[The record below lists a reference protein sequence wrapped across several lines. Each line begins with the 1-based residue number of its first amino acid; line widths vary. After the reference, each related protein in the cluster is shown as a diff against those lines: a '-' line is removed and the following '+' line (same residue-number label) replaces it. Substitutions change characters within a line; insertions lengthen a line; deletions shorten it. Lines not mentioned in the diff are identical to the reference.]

1 MHTFDKFYMK
11 FLEILRDY
19 GYKNSAAKEQILKIL
34 FSIDEHLS
42 ASEIQTKIKSEFRRN
57 VSLTAIYQF
66 LNFLQ
71 DFGLVLSFE
80 ENGINRFEL
89 NLKSHHD
96 HLICIKCGTA
106 ESFFDKDIEEKQ
118 EQICLNL
125 GFKLEGHAMILY
137 GICPKCQNK

>member
-11 FLEILRDY
+11 FLELLRDY

-34 FSIDEHLS
+34 FSSDEHLS

-71 DFGLVLSFE
+71 HFGLVLSFE
-80 ENGINRFEL
+80 ESGINRFEL

-96 HLICIKCGTA
+96 HLICTKCGAA

>member
-11 FLEILRDY
+11 FLELLRDY

-34 FSIDEHLS
+34 FSSDEHLG

-80 ENGINRFEL
+80 ENGINKFEL

-96 HLICIKCGTA
+96 HLVCTKCGAT
-106 ESFFDKDIEEKQ
+106 ENFFDKDIEEKQ
-118 EQICLNL
+118 EQICRNS

-137 GICPKCQNK
+137 GICLKCQNK

>member
-11 FLEILRDY
+11 FLELLRDC

-34 FSIDEHLS
+34 FSSDEHLS

-96 HLICIKCGTA
+96 HLICIKCGA
-106 ESFFDKDIEEKQ
+106 VESFFDKDIEEKQ

>member
-11 FLEILRDY
+11 FLELLRDY

-34 FSIDEHLS
+34 FSSDEHLG

-80 ENGINRFEL
+80 ENGINKFEL
-89 NLKSHHD
+89 NLRSHHD
-96 HLICIKCGTA
+96 HLVCTKCGAT
-106 ESFFDKDIEEKQ
+106 ENFFDKDIEEKQ
-118 EQICLNL
+118 EQICRNS

-137 GICPKCQNK
+137 GICLKCQNK

>member
-11 FLEILRDY
+11 FLELLRDC

-34 FSIDEHLS
+34 FSSDEHLS
-42 ASEIQTKIKSEFRRN
+42 ASEIQNKIKSEFKRN

-80 ENGINRFEL
+80 ENGINKFEL

-96 HLICIKCGTA
+96 HLVCTKCGAT
-106 ESFFDKDIEEKQ
+106 ENFFDKDIEEKQ
-118 EQICLNL
+118 EQICKNS

-137 GICPKCQNK
+137 GICLKCQNK

>member
-1 MHTFDKFYMK
+1 MK
-11 FLEILRDY
+11 FLELLRDY

-34 FSIDEHLS
+34 FSSDEHLG

-80 ENGINRFEL
+80 ENGINKFEL

-96 HLICIKCGTA
+96 HLVCTKCGAT
-106 ESFFDKDIEEKQ
+106 ENFFDKDIEEKQ
-118 EQICLNL
+118 EQICRNS

-137 GICPKCQNK
+137 GICLKCQNK

>member
-11 FLEILRDY
+11 FLELLRDC

-34 FSIDEHLS
+34 FSSDEHLS
-42 ASEIQTKIKSEFRRN
+42 ASEIQNKIKSEFRRN

-96 HLICIKCGTA
+96 HLICIKCGA
-106 ESFFDKDIEEKQ
+106 VESFFDKDIEEKQ

>member
-1 MHTFDKFYMK
+1 MK
-11 FLEILRDY
+11 FLDLLRDY

-34 FSIDEHLS
+34 FSSDEHLS
-42 ASEIQTKIKSEFRRN
+42 ASEIQNKIKSEFKRN

-80 ENGINRFEL
+80 ENGINKFEL

-96 HLICIKCGTA
+96 HLVCTKCGAT
-106 ESFFDKDIEEKQ
+106 ENFFDKDIEEKQ
-118 EQICLNL
+118 EQICKNS

-137 GICPKCQNK
+137 GICLKCQNK

>member
-1 MHTFDKFYMK
+1 MHNFDNFYMK
-11 FLEILRDY
+11 FLEFLRDC

-34 FSIDEHLS
+34 FSSDEHLS
-42 ASEIQTKIKSEFRRN
+42 ASEIQTKIKSEFRRK

-71 DFGLVLSFE
+71 DFGLVLSLE
-80 ENGINRFEL
+80 ENGINKFEL

-96 HLICIKCGTA
+96 HLICIKCGAA
-106 ESFFDKDIEEKQ
+106 ESFFDKCIEEKQ
-118 EQICLNL
+118 EQICKNS

>member
-11 FLEILRDY
+11 FLELLRDY

-34 FSIDEHLS
+34 FSSDEHLG

-80 ENGINRFEL
+80 ENGINKFEL

-96 HLICIKCGTA
+96 HLVCTKCGAT
-106 ESFFDKDIEEKQ
+106 ENFDKDIEEKQ
-118 EQICLNL
+118 EQICRNS

-137 GICPKCQNK
+137 GICLKCQNK

>member
-80 ENGINRFEL
+80 ESGINRFEL

-96 HLICIKCGTA
+96 HLICIKCGAA

>member
-11 FLEILRDY
+11 FLELLRDC

-34 FSIDEHLS
+34 FSSDEHLS
-42 ASEIQTKIKSEFRRN
+42 ASEIQNKIKSEFRRN

-80 ENGINRFEL
+80 ENGINKFEL

-96 HLICIKCGTA
+96 HLICIKCGA
-106 ESFFDKDIEEKQ
+106 VESFFDKDIEEKQ

>member
-11 FLEILRDY
+11 FLELLRDY

-34 FSIDEHLS
+34 FSSDEHLS
-42 ASEIQTKIKSEFRRN
+42 ASEIQNKIKSEFRRN

-80 ENGINRFEL
+80 ESGINRFEL

-96 HLICIKCGTA
+96 HLICIKCGAA

-125 GFKLEGHAMILY
+125 GFKLEGLAMILY

>member
-11 FLEILRDY
+11 FLELLRDY

-34 FSIDEHLS
+34 FSSDEHLS
-42 ASEIQTKIKSEFRRN
+42 ASEIQTKIKREFRRN

-80 ENGINRFEL
+80 ENGINKFEL

-96 HLICIKCGTA
+96 HLVCTKCGAT
-106 ESFFDKDIEEKQ
+106 ENFFDKDIEEKQ
-118 EQICLNL
+118 EQICRNS

-137 GICPKCQNK
+137 GICLKCQNK

>member
-11 FLEILRDY
+11 FLDLLRDY

-34 FSIDEHLS
+34 FSSDEHLG

-80 ENGINRFEL
+80 ENGINKFEL

-96 HLICIKCGTA
+96 HLICIKCGAA

-118 EQICLNL
+118 EQICKNS

-137 GICPKCQNK
+137 GICLKCQNK

>member
-11 FLEILRDY
+11 FLELLRNY

-34 FSIDEHLS
+34 FSSDEHLS
-42 ASEIQTKIKSEFRRN
+42 ASEIRDKIKSEFKRN
-57 VSLTAIYQF
+57 VSLTAIYRF

-71 DFGLVLSFE
+71 DFGLVLSIE
-80 ENGINRFEL
+80 ESGINKFEL

-96 HLICIKCGTA
+96 HLICVKCGAA
-106 ESFFDKDIEEKQ
+106 ESFFDKYIEEKQ
-118 EQICLNL
+118 EQICKNS
-125 GFKLEGHAMILY
+125 GFRLEGHTMILY

>member
-1 MHTFDKFYMK
+1 MHNFDNFYMK
-11 FLEILRDY
+11 FLDLLRDY

-34 FSIDEHLS
+34 FSSDEHLS
-42 ASEIQTKIKSEFRRN
+42 ASEIQNKIKSEFKRN

-80 ENGINRFEL
+80 ENGINKFEL

-96 HLICIKCGTA
+96 HLVCTKCGAT
-106 ESFFDKDIEEKQ
+106 ENFFDKDIEEKQ
-118 EQICLNL
+118 EQICKNS

-137 GICPKCQNK
+137 GICLKCQNK

>member
-11 FLEILRDY
+11 FLDLLRDY

-34 FSIDEHLS
+34 FSSDEHLG

-80 ENGINRFEL
+80 ENGINKFEL

-96 HLICIKCGTA
+96 HLVCTKCGAT
-106 ESFFDKDIEEKQ
+106 ENFFDKDIEEKQ
-118 EQICLNL
+118 EQICRNS

-137 GICPKCQNK
+137 GICLKCQNK

>member
-11 FLEILRDY
+11 FLELLRDY
-19 GYKNSAAKEQILKIL
+19 GYKNSAAKEHILKIL
-34 FSIDEHLS
+34 FSSDEHLG

-80 ENGINRFEL
+80 ENGINKFEL

-96 HLICIKCGTA
+96 HLVCTKCGAT
-106 ESFFDKDIEEKQ
+106 ENFFDKDIEEKQ
-118 EQICLNL
+118 EQICRNS

-137 GICPKCQNK
+137 GICLKCQNK